1 MYWDVIARLTFFE
14 EEPDLVAA
22 LEEIAVADM
31 VALLARRE
39 LGHGVVVEREVVQQ
53 AIRLIVQLLRHV
65 LREGVGDKQ
74 ISIRVPELE
83 LLFGEA
89 G

>member
-1 MYWDVIARLTFFE
+1 LTY
-14 EEPDLVAA
+14 LVAA

-39 LGHGVVVEREVVQQ
+39 LGHGVVVEREVVEQPV
-53 AIRLIVQLLRHV
+53 RLVVQLLCHV
-65 LREGVGDKQ
+65 LGESIRDEQV
-74 ISIRVPELE
+74 SIRVPELE

>member
-1 MYWDVIARLTFFE
+1 
-14 EEPDLVAA
+14 
-22 LEEIAVADM
+22 M

-39 LGHGVVVEREVVQQ
+39 LGHGVVVEREVVEQPV
-53 AIRLIVQLLRHV
+53 RLVVQLLCHV
-65 LREGVGDKQ
+65 LGESIRDEQV
-74 ISIRVPELE
+74 SIRVPELE

>member
-39 LGHGVVVEREVVQQ
+39 LGHGVVVEREVV
-53 AIRLIVQLLRHV
+53 
-65 LREGVGDKQ
+65 
-74 ISIRVPELE
+74 
-83 LLFGEA
+83 
-89 G
+89 